1 MRTISSQLIFVS
13 IYFIAGMLPAVAI
26 MCINYLVDPS
36 TTWANVAVGWMSD
49 SGIPYAGSVL
59 SFCYAAIFWYP
70 ATTIAV
76 HMSVPPSEEYE

>member
-26 MCINYLVDPS
+26 MCINYLMDPS
-36 TTWANVAVGWMSD
+36 TPWANVAVGWMSD

-59 SFCYAAIFWYP
+59 AFCYAVIFWYP
-70 ATTIAV
+70 AITIAAY
-76 HMSVPPSEEYE
+76 MSVTPSEEYE